1 MIGFLSA
8 DFNVAADVRR
18 TFLVLRRVE
27 RGQADFDASNA
38 RKLRYSGRV
47 STARLRMVRRLTLA
61 RNDTIFLF
69 QTQFFPKQE
78 IFC

>member
-38 RKLRYSGRV
+38 RKLK
-47 STARLRMVRRLTLA
+47 
-61 RNDTIFLF
+61 IFRPIYWPPQNGSPANF
-69 QTQFFPKQE
+69 GSK
-78 IFC
+78 